1 MDLGNAV
8 FAKLILIRFVTE
20 NRLMKKIKTILKNSK
35 RGDINIKKQDI
46 SLPYYNSAL
55 SNNN

>member
-1 MDLGNAV
+1 
-8 FAKLILIRFVTE
+8 
-20 NRLMKKIKTILKNSK
+20 MKKIKTILKNSK